1 MYAIAYGGQ
10 KPNITGIDAV
20 SALLREDCFFNA
32 GKGGKMILLVY
43 GDRYLYDMH
52 IKKEAAGLETP
63 EVNAVYAEEWDD
75 SLYMQCI
82 SAPFLEEKKIVVVQ
96 LQNPGACIKQKS
108 LTDYIQNPSAHT
120 DLYLCMRHPDKRSEV
135 YKTLSK
141 KGCIMEFPKA
151 SEGDVYRSVKKRLVR
166 KYAFSPGEVDR
177 HRDILMQR
185 LRGYQYE
192 EDYDLYR
199 VMKYTD
205 MIGNA
210 GQIDRETVEYFIPET
225 FTQKAYELLKL
236 MLSGMKTEMM
246 QLASRLIRENDENR
260 IGLLSLVLSQVR
272 TCYKAVLFPEMLH
285 REILR
290 TLGINSYQLNG
301 SYSMY
306 SPAQYAKAYACLQGG
321 VNSLKSGSDA
331 DSAFMMAL
339 INAATALYSHE
350 EKRDRK

>member
-1 MYAIAYGGQ
+1 M
-10 KPNITGIDAV
+10 AV
-20 SALLREDCFFNA
+20 KNLISQALMQFLRFCAGDCFFNA

-63 EVNAVYAEEWDD
+63 EVNVVYAEEWDD

-96 LQNPGACIKQKS
+96 LQNAGAGTKQKS
-108 LTDYIQNPSAHT
+108 LTDYIHSPSEHT
-120 DLYLCMRHPDKRSEV
+120 DLYLCTRHPDKRSEV

-141 KGCIMEFPKA
+141 KGCVMEFPKA

-166 KYAFSPGEVDR
+166 KYAFSPEEVDR

-210 GQIDRETVEYFIPET
+210 GQIDQETVEYFISET
-225 FTQKAYELLKL
+225 FTQKAYELSKL
-236 MLSGMKTEMM
+236 MLCGKKTEMM

-272 TCYKAVLFPEMLH
+272 ICYKADLFPEMPR
-285 REILR
+285 REILG
-290 TLGINSYQLNG
+290 TLGINSYQLND

-306 SPAQYAKAYACLQGG
+306 SSAQYAKAYACLQRG
-321 VNSLKSGSDA
+321 VNSLKSGSDV

-339 INAATALYSHE
+339 INAAAVLHLHG
-350 EKRDRK
+350 EKRRRK